1 MGSKLLLRLIPRSTR
16 YCASPGG
23 YGFHKR
29 RQERYNTRWW
39 NNNQECVII
48 YTNWFHRRVFFFQGH
63 MRREQEMMKTV
74 WKRNEKCHL
83 HPQSLTGLEIS
94 QSIQD
99 HQKYLSVP
107 EWNLLSCLKPT
118 IFRFQVVYQIVLYP
132 WRHPGP
138 WHRSTRQICLN
149 SIFLCFFTNCCLD
162 LLGQF
167 DSFQSYLV
175 FTSLVSTGPDL

>member
-1 MGSKLLLRLIPRSTR
+1 MCDYIYKLIPPKSFLFSRSHETR
-16 YCASPGG
+16 TGDDENCL
-23 YGFHKR
+23 K
-29 RQERYNTRWW
+29 E
-39 NNNQECVII
+39 
-48 YTNWFHRRVFFFQGH
+48 
-63 MRREQEMMKTV
+63 K
-74 WKRNEKCHL
+74 WKVEKCHL

-99 HQKYLSVP
+99 HQKCLSVP